1 MCGCTYLSINTDT
14 QTQDTVMFKSLLEH
28 WFSQPKPRQT
38 ALDRYIT
45 ARRPQNAAEVE
56 HLIKEFDTKISQGK
70 YHEIIH

>member
-1 MCGCTYLSINTDT
+1 MI
-14 QTQDTVMFKSLLEH
+14 KSLLQH
-28 WFSQPKPRQT
+28 WFGQSRPYQT
-38 ALDRYIT
+38 ALDRYVT